1 MKAMRLRK
9 GEGQAAA
16 VLRMEEEQGRAP
28 GAGEI
33 RVAIRA
39 LSLNFRDNLVVG
51 GFFPAPEGLIPLSDA
66 AGEVIAVGEG
76 VPGFQPGDRVVS
88 LFHPAWQDGHVERSE
103 LAANP
108 GGSVDGY
115 ACEEVTRP
123 AGHFTR
129 APANLSFVESAA
141 LPCAAVTAWRAVVT
155 DGLVKP
161 GQTVLVQG
169 TGGVSLFALQFAKAA
184 GATVIA
190 TSSSV
195 EKLARL
201 RALGADHVINHAED
215 AEWGK
220 SALDLTGGLG
230 VDHVIE
236 VAGPN
241 ALAQSFAAARTGGHV
256 ALIGAAGGFQVD
268 SMPFALVQAKR
279 LRLQGVTVGSR
290 RDQVDMIRAIEAHG
304 IAPVIDRSFALAD
317 LAEALGYLQSGS
329 HFGKVCIE
337 V

>member
-9 GEGQAAA
+9 SETHGA
-16 VLRMEEEQGRAP
+16 VTLQLEDAESRAP
-28 GAGEI
+28 AACEI

-51 GFFPAPEGLIPLSDA
+51 GFFPAPDGLIPLSDA
-66 AGEVIAVGEG
+66 AGEVLEVGEG
-76 VPGFQPGDRVVS
+76 VTSFRPGDRVITV
-88 LFHPAWQDGHVERSE
+88 FHPAWQDGHVERAE

-115 ACEEVTRP
+115 ACEEVIRP
-123 AGHFTR
+123 ASHFTL
-129 APANLSFVESAA
+129 APANLSFVESAS

-155 DGLVKP
+155 DGAVKP

-190 TSSSV
+190 TSSSA

-201 RALGADHVINHAED
+201 KALGADHVLNHVED
-215 AEWGK
+215 PEWGK
-220 SALDLTGGLG
+220 AALELTGGLG

-256 ALIGAAGGFQVD
+256 ALIGATGGFIVD
-268 SMPFALVQAKR
+268 TMPFAIVQAKR
-279 LRLQGVTVGSR
+279 LRLQGVTVGSW
-290 RDQVDMIRAIEAHG
+290 RDQLDMVRAIEAHG
-304 IAPVIDRSFALAD
+304 IAPVIDRTFPLAS
-317 LAEALGYLQSGS
+317 LAEGLAYLQSGS